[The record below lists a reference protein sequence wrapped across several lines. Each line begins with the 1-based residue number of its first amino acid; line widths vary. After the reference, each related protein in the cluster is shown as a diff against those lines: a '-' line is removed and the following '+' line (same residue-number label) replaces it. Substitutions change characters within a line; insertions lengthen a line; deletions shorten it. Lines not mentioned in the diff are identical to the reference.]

1 MLARIVRTFWPDLD
15 TEEIKKFSILG
26 GMFFLIIGSY
36 WLLRLLKNTLLYK
49 IAFPEALGWAADY
62 GRQMQPIAKFWSPF
76 IIIGLV
82 FLYSKLVDLFEK
94 HKLFYILITTYTI
107 LFGGITI
114 MLGIRHFMGDAFLG
128 KTALATL
135 GWVSYFAIESFGSLI
150 AALFWSFTASITTT
164 DSAKRG
170 YPLIAAL
177 AQLGAIFGSAP
188 TLGVAQLGGIWV
200 LFLGATLAV
209 GSTIFV
215 MHYFMNTMSPEALI
229 GNKKAHAT
237 EKKKE
242 GFFEGFTSGLVLLFT
257 KPYLIGVLIVSTFYE
272 IITQIIEYQM
282 QSNACI
288 YPAYC
293 TEQGFAQFQGIYG
306 VCVNIL
312 AFSMALLGTSYLIK
326 RYGLRFCLLFYPI
339 CLGIA
344 FISLFIFFHIG
355 SPDAGQ
361 LLWATF
367 GVLIIAKG
375 LGYAVNNP
383 VKEIM
388 YIPTSKDVK
397 FKSKGWIDMFGSRT
411 AKQGGAQVTNAFK
424 HSIPDLMVYGT
435 IASLGLTA
443 VWIMAAIYV
452 GNKNRQLIKDN
463 QIIQ

>member
-1 MLARIVRTFWPDLD
+1 MLARIIRTFWPDLE
-15 TEEIKKFSILG
+15 TEEVKKFGILG

-49 IAFPEALGWAADY
+49 IAFPEALGWAPDY
-62 GRQMQPIAKFWSPF
+62 GRLMQPIAKFWSPF

-82 FLYSKLVDLFEK
+82 LLYSKLVDLFEK
-94 HKLFYILITTYTI
+94 HKLFYILISTYTI

-114 MLGIRHFMGDAFLG
+114 MLSVRHFMGDAFLG
-128 KTALATL
+128 KTVLATL
-135 GWVSYFAIESFGSLI
+135 GWVSYFTIESFGSLI

-215 MHYFMNTMSPEALI
+215 MYYFMNTMPAQALI
-229 GNKKAHAT
+229 GNRKAHDT

-293 TEQGFAQFQGIYG
+293 TEEGFAQFQGIYG
-306 VCVNIL
+306 ICVNIL

-367 GVLIIAKG
+367 SVLIIAKG

-411 AKQGGAQVTNAFK
+411 AKQTGAQVTNAFK
-424 HSIPDLMVYGT
+424 HNIPELMMYGT
-435 IASLGLTA
+435 MASLGLT
-443 VWIMAAIYV
+443 VIWIMAAIYV